1 MIKFRSLVL
10 GVLAATGVAAVP
22 LVAAIAMQGTEP
34 AAQDLALIAGVI
46 QLVQRDYVHP
56 VGSEELTK
64 DALKG
69 MLSRLDPHSDYM
81 DAQELAQS
89 QADIAGRF
97 GGLGMQISEQDGVP
111 KIVSP
116 IDGTPAARAGLEP
129 GDTIVQIDHAS
140 MQGVG
145 LRKVVSL
152 LRGDPGSTVA
162 LTILRGKQQPFDV
175 TLTREI
181 IRVDSVQS
189 KLEPDGIGYVRI
201 SQFGGDTADGFKKAI
216 ADLERA
222 ANGRLKG
229 LVLDLRNDPGGLL
242 TAAVDVAG
250 DLLDGGSVV
259 SIHGR
264 QASEDQTFE
273 VPTHG
278 DMLSGTPVAVLIN
291 GASASAS
298 EIVAGAL
305 QDRHRATVM
314 GTQSFGKGS
323 VQTIVPLKG
332 QGAVRLTTALYYTP
346 SGRSIQGQ
354 GIAPDVVVEAPKD
367 QQISGGP
374 LLRESALHGAFA
386 NPGSLNR
393 TPGTGGTQV
402 PAPQAQS
409 AYSAPIR
416 AELIGKPDDAQLK
429 AALAHLDRIDMRKAQ
444 SLDRSQLGAERGDR
458 CQAERSR
465 IGSAFHLCDT
475 GSDLARHLQRTAR
488 ATSEHR

>member
-1 MIKFRSLVL
+1 MTKLRLLVVSGL
-10 GVLAATGVAAVP
+10 VAAGIATVP
-22 LVAAIAMQGTEP
+22 LVAIAMQGSEP
-34 AAQDLALIAGVI
+34 AASDLGLLAGVI

-56 VGSEELTK
+56 IGSGELTR

-69 MLSRLDPHSDYM
+69 MLGRLDPHSDYM
-81 DAQELAQS
+81 DAQEFAQS
-89 QADIAGRF
+89 QADIAGSF

-116 IDGTPAARAGLEP
+116 IDGTPAAHAGLEP
-129 GDTIVQIDHAS
+129 GDEIVMIDQS
-140 MQGVG
+140 STQGES

-152 LRGDPGSTVA
+152 LRGDPGSTVT

-175 TLTREI
+175 TLKREI
-181 IRVDSVQS
+181 IRVESVKS
-189 KLEPDGIGYVRI
+189 KLEPGGIGYVRI

-216 ADLERA
+216 EGLKRD
-222 ANGRLKG
+222 ANGRLGG
-229 LVLDLRNDPGGLL
+229 LVIDLRNDPGGLL
-242 TAAVDVAG
+242 SAAVDVAG
-250 DLLDGGSVV
+250 DLLNGGSVL

-273 VPTHG
+273 APAHG

-305 QDRHRATVM
+305 QDRHRATVI

-367 QQISGGP
+367 QQITGGP

-386 NPGSLNR
+386 NPGPLNH
-393 TPGTGGTQV
+393 TPGTQV
-402 PAPQAQS
+402 PVSQAKS
-409 AYSAPIR
+409 AYSAPIK

-429 AALAHLDRIDMRKAQ
+429 AALAYLDRIDVRRAQ
-444 SLDRSQLGAERGDR
+444 SSDPSQVEAE
-458 CQAERSR
+458 
-465 IGSAFHLCDT
+465 
-475 GSDLARHLQRTAR
+475 AR
-488 ATSEHR
+488 